1 MPECRKPRSVARQP
15 KLGLALAFA
24 LAALSAPV
32 RALPPERDAWS
43 ELRTPHFVV
52 YSNASER
59 RTREIAIELET
70 MREVMRRVVPDVR
83 RGTLS
88 VDAHLP
94 TQVYLFESA
103 RSFQPY
109 RLIPGVAGFFTARP
123 LGNLVAVDVS
133 VDEPLQVVR
142 HEFMHH
148 FVETN
153 IPGVPLWADEGLA
166 EFYSTMT
173 RENEQVLLGRP
184 LPHHVEW
191 LRDHGP
197 MPVDQLIALG
207 SAQSEGDEQEKV
219 GAVYA
224 TSWLLV
230 HYLLAGSPARHNQL
244 GNYLA
249 RIKDGATAAGAFAA
263 AFRGEPAELDAELA
277 AYARSIQKS
286 YAYWRI
292 PVGDLD
298 VDPPGAPRPMPRAE
312 TLARLGILLADPETG
327 SAADAH
333 LDAAL
338 ALEPEL
344 PLALAGKGLVRLAKD
359 DAEGAR
365 PLLIRAAAA
374 DPSNAQLQYLAA
386 LTVMQAASGEG
397 ADSAPA
403 AAIPLL
409 ERAVASDPRLADAQA
424 LLGLALAVDPARAAE
439 ATRALEGALQMSPA
453 RSDVALA
460 LSALYLN
467 AGRLGEAE
475 GLALRVQR
483 TERRPELQAEAER
496 QLAAVQSRRAVELFN
511 QGLKQF
517 SAGQRDEALRTMQE
531 AADAA
536 QDPVL
541 RVELKRRLEE
551 LRDRSSA
558 APATETPS
566 EVSAPAAAA
575 GGAPPPS
582 PDVDRRS
589 QLIKR
594 YNEAVARANKG
605 DLAGALALMK
615 EVEKQA
621 AAASD
626 QFVLPNAQRLVKKW
640 SGKLAGRK

>member
-15 KLGLALAFA
+15 KLGLALALA

-43 ELRTPHFVV
+43 ELRTPHFLV

-59 RTREIAIELET
+59 RTRQVAIELET

-88 VDAHLP
+88 VDAHVP
-94 TQVYLFESA
+94 TEVYLFASE

-109 RLIPGVAGFFTARP
+109 RLLPGVAGFFTTRP
-123 LGNLVAVDVS
+123 TGNLVAVDVS

-148 FVETN
+148 FVEAN

-173 RENEQVLLGRP
+173 REKEVVLLGRP
-184 LPHHVEW
+184 LPHHVQW
-191 LRDHGP
+191 LREHGP
-197 MPVDQLIALG
+197 MPVEQLIALG
-207 SAQSEGDEQEKV
+207 SVQSEGDEREKV

-224 TSWLLV
+224 SSWLLV

-277 AYARSIQKS
+277 AYARAIQKS
-286 YAYWRI
+286 YSYWRI

-298 VDPPGAPRPMPRAE
+298 VEEPGAPRPLPRAE
-312 TLARLGILLADPETG
+312 ALARLGLLLADPD
-327 SAADAH
+327 SAPAADAH

-338 ALEPEL
+338 ALAPDQ
-344 PLALAGKGLVRLAKD
+344 PVALAGKGLVRLAQG
-359 DAEGAR
+359 DAAGAR
-365 PLLIRAAAA
+365 PWLVRAAAA

-386 LTVMQAASGEG
+386 MTVAQAARG
-397 ADSAPA
+397 AGAGGVPA
-403 AAIPLL
+403 DAIPLL
-409 ERAVASDPRLADAQA
+409 ERAVASNPRLADAQA
-424 LLGLALAVDPARAAE
+424 LLGLALAPDPARAAE
-439 ATRALEGALQMSPA
+439 ATRALEAALQMSPA
-453 RSDVALA
+453 RGDVALA
-460 LSALYLN
+460 LASLHFQ
-467 AGRLGEAE
+467 AGRLSEAE

-483 TERRPELQAEAER
+483 TERRPELQAAAQR
-496 QLAAVQSRRAVELFN
+496 QLAAVHSRRALELFDK
-511 QGLKQF
+511 GLKQF
-517 SAGQRDEALRTMQE
+517 SAGQRDEALRTMQD

-536 QDPVL
+536 EDPAL

-558 APATETPS
+558 APGA
-566 EVSAPAAAA
+566 
-575 GGAPPPS
+575 APPRR
-582 PDVDRRS
+582 DR
-589 QLIKR
+589 
-594 YNEAVARANKG
+594 G
-605 DLAGALALMK
+605 DLRRGERAPGRNRRRVPALAR
-615 EVEKQA
+615 
-621 AAASD
+621 
-626 QFVLPNAQRLVKKW
+626 QRSPL
-640 SGKLAGRK
+640 